1 MSPESL
7 HLLRFDP
14 PYAPHALRQ
23 APGVGVE
30 ELLELL
36 ALLDRERRLELV
48 HRALE
53 RGIRHRG
60 ARRLAQLRQDR
71 LRRALRREDAGPDV
85 ELGLGITQLLEGR
98 HIRQGRHAL
107 AAAPRQRTEL
117 A

>member
-23 APGVGVE
+23 TPGVGVE

-36 ALLDRERRLELV
+36 ALLERDRRLELL

-53 RGIRHRG
+53 RGIRHRD
-60 ARRLAQLRQDR
+60 ARRLAQLREDR
-71 LRRALRREDAGPDV
+71 LRRALRREDTGPDV
-85 ELGLGITQLLEGR
+85 ELRLGIAELLEGR
-98 HIRQGRHAL
+98 HIGQ
-107 AAAPRQRTEL
+107 
-117 A
+117 